1 MSGAAQGDERARAR
15 TIVLRRLAAA
25 PRSRAELARS
35 LAEKDVP
42 AGIAREVL
50 DRYTELQLIDD
61 QVYADLV
68 VRSKQSAKGLARR
81 GLAHELKRRGVGE
94 TEAGRALE
102 QVDADLERTTARE
115 LVGRR
120 MRSMARLDRPTATR
134 RLVGM
139 LARKGYDG
147 GTAMGVVR
155 EALDQSHADEA
166 DGAWTDDGGVA
177 DEHPSSGVTG

>member
-1 MSGAAQGDERARAR
+1 MSDAAQGDERARAR
-15 TIVLRRLAAA
+15 TIVLRRLAAS

-61 QVYADLV
+61 QAYADLV
-68 VRSKQSAKGLARR
+68 VRSKQSTKGLARR

-94 TEAGRALE
+94 VEAGRALE
-102 QVDADLERTTARE
+102 QVDTDLERATARE
-115 LVGRR
+115 LVERR
-120 MRSMARLDRPTATR
+120 MRSMTRLDRATATR

-147 GTAMGVVR
+147 GTAMGIVR
-155 EALDQSHADEA
+155 EALDRSHAEDADDEWA
-166 DGAWTDDGGVA
+166 EDDGPAG
-177 DEHPSSGVTG
+177 EHPSAGSTG